1 MWRTLGNVALK
12 NSNLIVAE
20 RAFAAI
26 GDITRA
32 VFIRECADNY
42 GKLALLDN
50 DWSAFES
57 GDFNEVIDTY
67 VKLHKWEKA
76 IDFAVR
82 MGRNEVKEDLEQ
94 QYYNWLLD
102 SGQQAEAG
110 LIMEKSGKHDDAIR
124 LYMKSGRL
132 VQASKLVL
140 NNVGK
145 RGSEISKSLV
155 EQLIS
160 DLISAE
166 LYEEVGLIYE
176 SSLMNDKSGA
186 LDNYI
191 KGRSFTKAIA
201 LARKEFPD
209 EVVALELKV
218 KQVQFRF
225 Y

>member
-32 VFIRECADNY
+32 SFIRECADNY
-42 GKLALLDN
+42 GKLSLLNN
-50 DWSAFES
+50 DWSTFES

-67 VKLHKWEKA
+67 ISLHKWEKA
-76 IDFAVR
+76 IDLAIR
-82 MGRNEVKEDLEQ
+82 TGRTEVKEDLEH

-102 SGQQAEAG
+102 SGQEAEAG
-110 LIMEKSGKHDDAIR
+110 LIMEKSGRYDDALR
-124 LYMKSGRL
+124 LYLKSGRL

-140 NNVGK
+140 NGAGK
-145 RGSEISKSLV
+145 RNSEISKSLV

-166 LYEEVGLIYE
+166 FYEEVGLIYE
-176 SSLMNDKSGA
+176 SNLMNDKNCA
-186 LDNYI
+186 LEYYV
-191 KGRSFTKAIA
+191 KGKAFTKAIA

-218 KQVQFRF
+218 SLISTHEL
-225 Y
+225 